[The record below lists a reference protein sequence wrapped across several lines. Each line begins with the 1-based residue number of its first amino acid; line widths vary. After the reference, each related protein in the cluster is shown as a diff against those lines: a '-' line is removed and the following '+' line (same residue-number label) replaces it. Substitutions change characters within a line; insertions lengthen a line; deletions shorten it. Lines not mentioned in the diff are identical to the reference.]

1 MRSRYV
7 GVGIFVV
14 VGSLLF
20 ATAVF
25 LIGNQ
30 HNFFSKHIELFTEVK
45 NLNGLA
51 KGATIRVA
59 GFDAGEVAEI
69 GVPESPA
76 AGFRLT
82 SSDYGSGARSYQDG
96 FRSDNRDRGSC
107 GR

>member
-20 ATAVF
+20 ATTVF

-51 KGATIRVA
+51 KGAKVQVA
-59 GFDAGEVAEI
+59 GFDAKRIVDHTFFGGIKA
-69 GVPESPA
+69 S
-76 AGFRLT
+76 
-82 SSDYGSGARSYQDG
+82 
-96 FRSDNRDRGSC
+96 
-107 GR
+107 

>member
-20 ATAVF
+20 ATTVF

-45 NLNGLA
+45 NLNGLRKGPRSRSQASTQA
-51 KGATIRVA
+51 KSRKSA
-59 GFDAGEVAEI
+59 F
-69 GVPESPA
+69 PKHPP
-76 AGFRLT
+76 L
-82 SSDYGSGARSYQDG
+82 GSGSVFGLRIRCAVLS
-96 FRSDNRDRGSC
+96 
-107 GR
+107 GRIP

>member
-20 ATAVF
+20 ATTVF

-45 NLNGLA
+45 NLNGLR
-51 KGATIRVA
+51 T
-59 GFDAGEVAEI
+59 EQI
-69 GVPESPA
+69 GLTRKASFGNRALNVPSVRSVGTWSP
-76 AGFRLT
+76 R
-82 SSDYGSGARSYQDG
+82 
-96 FRSDNRDRGSC
+96 RDIC
-107 GR
+107 F

>member
-20 ATAVF
+20 ATTVF

-51 KGATIRVA
+51 KGAKIQVA

-69 GVPESPA
+69 GVPQNTCRWLQA
-76 AGFRLT
+76 Q
-82 SSDYGSGARSYQDG
+82 SSDYGPGARSYQDG
-96 FRSDNRDRGSC
+96 FRSNDRD
-107 GR
+107 